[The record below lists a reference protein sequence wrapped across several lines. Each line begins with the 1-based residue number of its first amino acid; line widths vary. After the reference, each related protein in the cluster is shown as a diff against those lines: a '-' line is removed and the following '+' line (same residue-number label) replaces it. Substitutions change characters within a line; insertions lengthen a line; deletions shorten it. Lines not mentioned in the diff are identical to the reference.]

1 MSKVHFQLLLLA
13 GCLAT
18 CGLCAAH
25 DPFVGKWKLNSS
37 RSKIT
42 DEMNVEPVGT
52 NKYALTFSGTDP
64 ETVVADGTD
73 QPAVF
78 GTTLSIAVKDPNTWQ
93 VVRKKDGRMLISAIW
108 KLSEDGE
115 TLTDAFT
122 GYDRKGVASTTD
134 YVYKRTAGHSGFSGR
149 WENTTPETSSA
160 FELHIEQW
168 REDGLSFI
176 TPAEATNRSLKFDGE
191 DYPSTGPNLAPG
203 SASSGRRV
211 NDRTL
216 EVTDKVGGKVTDTQE
231 FSLSLDLKLLTTTVH
246 LRGQSKPNILV
257 FERE

>member
-134 YVYKRTAGHSGFSGR
+134 YVYKRTAGHSGFSADGKIR
-149 WENTTPETSSA
+149 PQKRALRLNYTSNS
-160 FELHIEQW
+160 
-168 REDGLSFI
+168 
-176 TPAEATNRSLKFDGE
+176 
-191 DYPSTGPNLAPG
+191 
-203 SASSGRRV
+203 
-211 NDRTL
+211 
-216 EVTDKVGGKVTDTQE
+216 GGKTGSP
-231 FSLSLDLKLLTTTVH
+231 SLLPPKLRT
-246 LRGQSKPNILV
+246 GA
-257 FERE
+257 